1 VYRRERSCYVPL
13 SMSHRRPALTRA
25 LWLNT
30 AALVVE
36 LTAGVASN
44 SISLIV
50 DGVHNVSD
58 EVALGLLVLAYT
70 LRAGLSG
77 RFLRMANLFNSVGL
91 FSISALVVWQAIE
104 RVARPQPIHALVPI
118 VAGLVAAAANA
129 AVAYTLRDASRHD
142 AAVRLAYAHN
152 LGDTVVSLAP
162 AAAGGLTLLTG
173 NSVFDPLVALGIAAA
188 VIVPSV
194 RTLVTSHRE
203 LMWPEDVACGPHSG

>member
-1 VYRRERSCYVPL
+1 
-13 SMSHRRPALTRA
+13 MSHRRPALSRA

-36 LTAGVASN
+36 LTAGAASN

-70 LRAGLSG
+70 IRAGLSG
-77 RFLRMANLFNSVGL
+77 RFLRMANVFNSVGL
-91 FSISALVVWQAIE
+91 CAIGVVVMWQAIE
-104 RVARPQPIHALVPI
+104 RVVRPQPILALVPV

-129 AVAYTLRDASRHD
+129 AVAHALRDASRYD
-142 AAVRLAYAHN
+142 AAVRLAYVHN

-162 AAAGGLTLLTG
+162 AAAGALTLLTG
-173 NSVFDPLVALGIAAA
+173 KSVFDPIVALAIAAA

-194 RTLVTSHRE
+194 RTLLTSHRE
-203 LMWPEDVACGPHSG
+203 LMWPEDVACGPDA